1 LVPQRSTV
9 SGWALCSVLL
19 TIDVNA
25 LSRTL
30 SLGVEYGVL
39 QLGWHCAT
47 QFYMREPIVLHLED
61 VGAKIL
67 AEAITG
73 AILLFNPYVHLKLL
87 FAKTMSTVLPQVGA
101 RAIRP
106 SGGAEGLG

>member
-1 LVPQRSTV
+1 MSSKPKMTV
-9 SGWALCSVLL
+9 EGRQPGGAEKARPVALGASPLCSVLL
-19 TIDVNA
+19 TIHVNA

-39 QLGWHCAT
+39 QLGWHFAA
-47 QFYMREPIVLHLED
+47 QFYMSEPIVLHLED

-73 AILLFNPYVHLKLL
+73 AILLFNPYLHPKLL
-87 FAKTMSTVLPQVGA
+87 FS
-101 RAIRP
+101 R
-106 SGGAEGLG
+106 